1 MTGLPRLPAPLAG
14 RVPWPRAV
22 RGGPPAVA
30 VMNAAAADGRP
41 AA

>member
-1 MTGLPRLPAPLAG
+1 MTELARLPAPPAG

-30 VMNAAAADGRP
+30 VMNAAVADGRP